1 MILHTVNK
9 ASTNSS
15 ALAQCLSVIGNND
28 YLLLI
33 EDGVYNALLDVAQL
47 TRLNGRC
54 NVLMIDADARGISA
68 KAATNFNLVSYE
80 QFVGLV
86 VNCKSIQSWF

>member
-15 ALAQCLSVIGNND
+15 ALLQCLDVIGPDD

-33 EDGVYNALLDVAQL
+33 EDGVYNAIVEADTLRELG
-47 TRLNGRC
+47 TRC
-54 NVLMIDADARGISA
+54 VVLKPDADNRGISNKIA
-68 KAATNFNLVSYE
+68 PSFNQISYE
-80 QFVGLV
+80 QFVELV
-86 VNCKSIQSWF
+86 TSCKLSQSWF